1 MTTLQ
6 TNKGIWIAVKLP
18 IDAQDISI
26 EKEDMYYKSDVWNLG
41 AIGHLKKLPPGGQWQ
56 ILGWS
61 DELTE
66 EQMEGIVEL
75 CKHDRRYKAY
85 ADYVD
90 IKDEGTANYDGVCC
104 PTVILSFQSL
114 LISHSITGRAL
125 ILERIIDNKK

>member
-66 EQMEGIVEL
+66 EQMGSICDVE
-75 CKHDRRYKAY
+75 KTFGWSSYGQIPSGSYQWYATVTESFKA
-85 ADYVD
+85 
-90 IKDEGTANYDGVCC
+90 
-104 PTVILSFQSL
+104 L
-114 LISHSITGRAL
+114 LTSHSITGRAL